1 MRPSKLT
8 PILSALLLTLFLAG
22 IGSAQSRQNS
32 PPAQPG
38 TINYFEGQAFIG
50 SQELSSSSVG
60 SAKLQAGQSL
70 TTQAGKVEVLLVPG
84 TFVRVDDNSSVKMV
98 NPGLADTEVEV
109 DKGRAMVEGT
119 DINKQ
124 NNIRIDENG
133 VTTRILKNGLY
144 SFDANQNTIRVFKG
158 KAEVLVSDRK
168 IALGKEREL
177 VLSTD
182 AKAKARDFDARN
194 YEDDFFR

>member
-1 MRPSKLT
+1 M
-8 PILSALLLTLFLAG
+8 
-22 IGSAQSRQNS
+22 
-32 PPAQPG
+32 
-38 TINYFEGQAFIG
+38 
-50 SQELSSSSVG
+50 
-60 SAKLQAGQSL
+60 
-70 TTQAGKVEVLLVPG
+70 
-84 TFVRVDDNSSVKMV
+84 
-98 NPGLADTEVEV
+98 
-109 DKGRAMVEGT
+109 
-119 DINKQ
+119 
-124 NNIRIDENG
+124 
-133 VTTRILKNGLY
+133 TTRILKNGLY